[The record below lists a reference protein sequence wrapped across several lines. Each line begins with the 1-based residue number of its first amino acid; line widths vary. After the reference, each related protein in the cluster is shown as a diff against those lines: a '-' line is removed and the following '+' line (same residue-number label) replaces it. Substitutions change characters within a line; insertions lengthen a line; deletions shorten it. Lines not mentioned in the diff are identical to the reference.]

1 MEADTKHVYLVDD
14 DPLVRRTMI
23 GVLES
28 DGYSATSFASG
39 QAFVD
44 VAENLK
50 TGCVLL
56 DVKMPDMDGLEVL
69 AQLSA
74 NNLSFPVVMISGH
87 GDVGIA
93 VKAMRA
99 GAIDF
104 LEKPFAPDQL
114 IEAVRDALAD
124 DDGDVQVTPSL
135 SQTPLGVLRPRELE
149 VLKLLIDGDVNKV
162 VAHKLDIS
170 VRTVEVHR
178 ARLMQRLGVTTFA
191 DLIRLAITSGL

>member
-28 DGYSATSFASG
+28 DGYNATSFASG

-56 DVKMPDMDGLEVL
+56 DVKMPDMDGLQVL

-114 IEAVRDALAD
+114 IEAVRDALAV
-124 DDGDVQVTPSL
+124 DDGDVEVTPCL
-135 SQTPLGVLRPRELE
+135 GQTPLGVLRPRELE